1 MDTIVPQIIIN
12 NENKNTKMDK
22 KNYEQDLNNEEEE
35 EGEKENKAF
44 SEIKKNTSKNII
56 KNIKFDESE
65 YKEIKKDI
73 FDLNKQEK
81 MSKEDSKNSSNILN
95 ITKIKGKSSKD
106 ILLKKL
112 KEQEKELN
120 EKNKVINDLR
130 IEIKEKE
137 NKIKLISK
145 TNNKLKISLDEF
157 SKKIDEKLFNKNI
170 VDYSKK
176 SKSNIKN
183 NNNDELNEKELKNAM
198 NIIKILKK
206 DNLRL
211 QNAIDNY
218 EKINKMRELESSNK
232 IKDDQNINLENQIKV
247 LKKELNDYNLCL
259 KKCKIYE
266 SQLEILN
273 KEIKSFKDN
282 NKILKNKLSNQ
293 KQKNDYL
300 LNENQG
306 NKDYFSP
313 KRIDNIFYVKKSKNM
328 FNSNSNRYKINL
340 YDNFKGLNDK
350 EENVKSN
357 NRYSNLQK
365 RVGSLP
371 TINSKSNINS
381 KNNSP
386 SGLNSYKK
394 NYENNKDILKIFFNE
409 DDIVVINKIFKNDL
423 KGFESFK
430 MKLCIINNSKEALNN
445 KYNLE
450 IRRYNERIKSAQEQI
465 EYLNNKIRESE
476 VNYRVLQ
483 TQMNEFNIQ
492 KKLLI
497 KKIKAL
503 EENLIHKDNMLK
515 LNLIEEENNDELSNK
530 NYEIEKIEID
540 SKNTREDNE
549 ISKIANEIKSD
560 NNIESDNEDD
570 NKTENSQMS

>member
-12 NENKNTKMDK
+12 NENKNTKIDK

-170 VDYSKK
+170 IEYSKK

-409 DDIVVINKIFKNDL
+409 EDIVVINKIFKNDL

>member
-1 MDTIVPQIIIN
+1 MDKSVPQIIIN
-12 NENKNTKMDK
+12 NENKKTKIDK

-35 EGEKENKAF
+35 EEKENKAF
-44 SEIKKNTSKNII
+44 SEIKKNHSNNII
-56 KNIKFDESE
+56 RNIKFDESE

-73 FDLNKQEK
+73 FDLNKKEK
-81 MSKEDSKNSSNILN
+81 LLKEEPKNSSNILN
-95 ITKIKGKSSKD
+95 ITKINGKSSKD

-120 EKNKVINDLR
+120 EKNKVINDLKN
-130 IEIKEKE
+130 EIKEKE

-170 VDYSKK
+170 IEYSKK

-409 DDIVVINKIFKNDL
+409 EDIVVINKIFKNDL

-430 MKLCIINNSKEALNN
+430 MKLCISKEALNN

-515 LNLIEEENNDELSNK
+515 LNLIEEDNNDELNNK

>member
-12 NENKNTKMDK
+12 NENKNTKIDK